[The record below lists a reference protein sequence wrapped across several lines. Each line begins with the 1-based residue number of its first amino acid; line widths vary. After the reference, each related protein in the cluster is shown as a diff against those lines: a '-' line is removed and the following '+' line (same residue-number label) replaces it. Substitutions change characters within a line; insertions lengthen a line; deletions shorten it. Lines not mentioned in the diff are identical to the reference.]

1 MTQLSSEQNAVVEA
15 PLGPMSVIACAGS
28 GKTRTAVHRLAALRG
43 LTAGKRGRVAL
54 LSFSNVAVDAFRSS
68 YTEVAASEPARG
80 GQGRVEI
87 DTLDAFITR
96 HILHPHA
103 YRTMCSPRAA
113 FLVTG
118 REGFL
123 STYTFYN
130 GSFPTSVTELQAGF
144 VNGTPRFY
152 YSYHNNV
159 TDLPLEQALKLVE
172 RLGQVGAYTHNLGRY
187 WCFRT
192 LAEQPDILRA
202 FANRYPHI
210 LIDEAQ
216 DIGTAHQAILNQL
229 SGAGVEISLIGD
241 PNQGIYEFA
250 GADGSYLKNYGSKDK
265 VQSFGLT
272 QNYRSVP
279 NIVAV
284 ANAISVR
291 SDTAVRAVPGT
302 YSGPYFTVY
311 AKNQEAKLV
320 EAFQLAVK
328 RAELDIAKSAV
339 ICRAKKLADAL
350 SGAEASVGQ
359 GLPKLLVQAAILR
372 DKHGDYLAAFK
383 LVAACAASLL
393 ATPPDR
399 LVAQITQPERYPESA
414 RLSRIVWQFTRD
426 ASMGLPHATLS
437 ASKDWHPQM
446 VSRVKD
452 LAAFVAKEIGSEVA
466 NNLGQKLSKKELP
479 DSPLIGT
486 TDLASTEVERM
497 RVDTVHQVKGEGLD
511 AVLYIVTK
519 DHAEELV
526 AGVGTEVGRIG
537 YVAVTRARNLFWL
550 GIPAANV
557 TELRPKLLACG
568 FKEAGTVEE
577 P

>member
-1 MTQLSSEQNAVVEA
+1 MTLLSSEQNAVVEA
-15 PLGPMSVIACAGS
+15 PLGPMSVVACAGS

-54 LSFSNVAVDAFRSS
+54 LSFSNVAVEAFRSS
-68 YTEVAASEPARG
+68 YGEVVASEPARG

-103 YRTMCSPRAA
+103 YRTMGSPRAA
-113 FLVTG
+113 FLATG

-123 STYTFYN
+123 SGYTFNN
-130 GSFPTSVTELQAGF
+130 GSFPISVTELQAGF
-144 VNGTPRFY
+144 VNGAPRFY

-159 TDLPLEQALKLVE
+159 TDLPLELALKLVQ

-192 LAEQPDILRA
+192 LAEQPGILRA

-216 DIGTAHQAILNQL
+216 DIGTAHQVILNQL
-229 SGAGVEISLIGD
+229 SGAGVEIGLIGD

-250 GADGSYLKNYGSKDK
+250 GADGSYLKNYGSKAK

-279 NIVAV
+279 NIVSV

-311 AKNQEAKLV
+311 AKNQEVKLV

-328 RAELDIAKSAV
+328 RGELDIAMSAV
-339 ICRAKKLADAL
+339 ICRAKKLANAL
-350 SGAEASVGQ
+350 SGAEVSVGQ
-359 GLPKLLVQAAILR
+359 GLPKLLVQAAVLR
-372 DKHGDYLAAFK
+372 DKHGDYLGAFK
-383 LVAACAASLL
+383 LVAACAVSLL

-414 RLSRIVWQFTRD
+414 SLRRIVWKFTRD
-426 ASMGLPHATLS
+426 GSTGLPHATLS

-446 VSRVKD
+446 VSRVKI
-452 LAAFVAKEIGSEVA
+452 LAALLAKEMGSEVA
-466 NNLGQKLSKKELP
+466 DNLGQKLSKKELP

-497 RVDTVHQVKGEGLD
+497 RVDTVHQVKGESLD
-511 AVLYIVTK
+511 AILYIATK

-526 AGVGTEVGRIG
+526 GGVGTEVGRIG

-550 GIPAANV
+550 GIPATSLND
-557 TELRPKLLACG
+557 LRPKLLACG
-568 FKEAGTVEE
+568 FKEAGTVDET
-577 P
+577 